1 MHLYFTCA
9 SDRVEGFQGNP
20 LQCSIVVGSE
30 LLYPSDANSYRY
42 PDIAHLYIPTAA
54 AMLFLYHRDPR
65 HRKSP
70 SVCVYMCVCLFLPV
84 SLHLCSLCSSFCCPC
99 SKCCLQQ
106 PWFVLL
112 AFQTFFLLSFFSR
125 FCQQLRVLV
134 IKARLFCSAHHTRVS
149 CVWCIV
155 LEL

>member
-1 MHLYFTCA
+1 MKRILTPMEAYTLNNKCKSKYMLYDIYDIYMTVITNSQSSFKSTYWKELHLYFTCA

-70 SVCVYMCVCLFLPV
+70 SVCVYVCVFVSPCVTSSVFPV
-84 SLHLCSLCSSFCCPC
+84 F
-99 SKCCLQQ
+99 
-106 PWFVLL
+106 
-112 AFQTFFLLSFFSR
+112 FFLLSMF
-125 FCQQLRVLV
+125 
-134 IKARLFCSAHHTRVS
+134 
-149 CVWCIV
+149 
-155 LEL
+155 